1 MKYEEE
7 KILYVE
13 SYDVKYNGCFP
24 GTCDKL
30 DYYDIRKIEEVCGL
44 DLHDITIKR
53 NKDNTL
59 DNDL

>member
-13 SYDVKYNGCFP
+13 SYEVKYNGCFP
-24 GTCDKL
+24 ETCDKL

-44 DLHDITIKR
+44 DLHDIKTCFVSH
-53 NKDNTL
+53 
-59 DNDL
+59 

>member
-13 SYDVKYNGCFP
+13 SYDVKYNGRFP
-24 GTCDKL
+24 ETNDRL

-44 DLHDITIKR
+44 DLHDITIKC
-53 NKDNTL
+53 NKKHIT
-59 DNDL
+59 